1 MLLLAFLACP
11 KGPAALEPGAPPRL
25 PHPVS
30 PTYVHAAEAARDP
43 LVARAYPGPVDES
56 LSGAASGLALALLA
70 SPALDPGELRW
81 KAVLAGYPWPVVS
94 AATARTAVDEVPAD
108 LVASATAA
116 AGTHDVGLVRARGTQ
131 GDLWVLVLGKRRGE
145 IPPTPREVPP
155 GSELGF
161 PGYAVRAATPGG
173 DVVNSSG
180 GIRVDFAGEWLVE
193 LADSEGVVA
202 TFPLYVGVRT
212 PAAPPF
218 SGAASAETAGDL
230 DEELLLRL
238 DALDAW
244 YRRPAAERDP
254 MLDGV
259 ARARL
264 RDFAA
269 NKQLSEAMQQLAAG
283 GFAGGDAG
291 TCRGSTVAAC
301 LDAMWWSVD
310 ERAALITEAQKIL
323 EWIRYPPA
331 CEEIDGDVQFILGWH
346 ITGIAIPL
354 KDALLDPVDFLDKGH
369 LEFESGGYPGRA
381 NRSAELSNDNL
392 FNFVYGVE

>member
-30 PTYVHAAEAARDP
+30 PTYVHVAEPARDP
-43 LVARAYPGPVDES
+43 LVAQAFPGMVDES

-70 SPALDPGELRW
+70 SPQLDPGELRW

-94 AATARTAVDEVPAD
+94 ASTARTAVDAVPAE

-116 AGTHDVGLVRARGTQ
+116 AATHDVGLVRARGTE
-131 GDLWVLVLGKRRGE
+131 GELWVLVLGRRRGE
-145 IPPTPREVPP
+145 IPPTPREVSP
-155 GSELGF
+155 GTSLSF
-161 PGYAVRAATPGG
+161 PGHAVRAATPLG
-173 DVVNSSG
+173 DVVAVNG
-180 GIRVDFAGEWLVE
+180 ELRVDLAGEWLVE
-193 LADSEGVVA
+193 LSDAQGIVA
-202 TFPLYVGVRT
+202 TFPVYVGVRT

-244 YRRPAAERDP
+244 YKRPAAERDP

-269 NKQLSEAMQQLAAG
+269 NKALADAPQQLAAG

-310 ERAALITEAQKIL
+310 ERAALTAPFATIGMAAMNTGGA
-323 EWIRYPPA
+323 
-331 CEEIDGDVQFILGWH
+331 VQVVVAG
-346 ITGIAIPL
+346 A
-354 KDALLDPVDFLDKGH
+354 D
-369 LEFESGGYPGRA
+369 R
-381 NRSAELSNDNL
+381 R
-392 FNFVYGVE
+392 